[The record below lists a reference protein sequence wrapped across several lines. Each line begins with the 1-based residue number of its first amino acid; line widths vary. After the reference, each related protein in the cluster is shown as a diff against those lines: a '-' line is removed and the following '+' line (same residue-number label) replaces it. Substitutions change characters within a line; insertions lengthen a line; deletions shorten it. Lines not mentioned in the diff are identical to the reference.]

1 MKIVDDYKYFV
12 ENKKLS
18 HKITTIFLNPCFHS
32 VVLYRLSSFFYKIKL
47 GILAKI
53 IWYINRVVFNV
64 DIDYKANL
72 AGGFMI
78 VHGFG
83 VVIGSGVTSKGRL
96 KVYQGVTIG
105 DNGAEYRIIDDR
117 KVWMPQIGDNVT
129 LYTDAKLFGPI
140 KIQENSVI
148 KAGKI
153 VSHDFI
159 TEE

>member
-18 HKITTIFLNPCFHS
+18 HKITTIFLNLCFHS

-105 DNGAEYRIIDDR
+105 GNGAEYRIIDDR